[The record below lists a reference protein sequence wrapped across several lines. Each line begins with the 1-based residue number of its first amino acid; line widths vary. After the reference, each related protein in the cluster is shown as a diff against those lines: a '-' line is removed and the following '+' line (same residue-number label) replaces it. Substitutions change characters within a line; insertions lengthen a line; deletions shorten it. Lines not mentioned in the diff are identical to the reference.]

1 MKMNGMTMKMRMGM
15 NRPGLLVWFL
25 AACLVAA
32 AGALTAQSE
41 GTGASDEEAWD
52 EEAAAAYLDQRQSW
66 WAGWSVAARDND
78 TYCISCHTVVP
89 YALARPHLGEGS
101 DARPS
106 EIEQDLLANVSQR
119 VREWQDLAPEG
130 DQARGTESVLNAL
143 VLASSDA
150 RSGKLGPDTR
160 MAFDHLWA
168 TQARSGD
175 LDGAWP
181 WFVVDLQPWESD
193 DAPFYGASLAA
204 LAVGTAPEGY
214 AATEEAQA
222 GLARLRG
229 YLDGLYD
236 RQPLF
241 NRLTLLWAS
250 TTLPGVLDSERKA
263 AIIEEVL
270 ALQEDDG
277 GWSLA
282 SLGEWERTDGTA
294 LPTGTDGYATGLVAF
309 TLRQAGLS
317 SENSQLRRGL
327 SWLRRHQ
334 DPTEGSWAAES
345 LNKERDPASDIGR
358 FMRDAATAYA
368 VLALTASD

>member
-1 MKMNGMTMKMRMGM
+1 MKMNRQMRMNM
-15 NRPGLLVWFL
+15 DRPGLLVWFL
-25 AACLVAA
+25 AACLVAG
-32 AGALTAQSE
+32 AGALTAQS
-41 GTGASDEEAWD
+41 DVPEAWD
-52 EEAAAAYLDQRQSW
+52 EAAAAAYLDQRQSW
-66 WAGWSVAARDND
+66 WADWPVAARDND

-101 DARPS
+101 DAGPNETERG
-106 EIEQDLLANVSQR
+106 LLANVSQR

-150 RSGKLGPDTR
+150 RTGKLGPDTR

-168 TQARSGD
+168 TQARTGD
-175 LDGAWP
+175 LEGAWP

-214 AATEEAQA
+214 ASTDDARE
-222 GLARLRG
+222 GLERLRG

-250 TTLPGVLDSERKA
+250 TTLPGVLDAERKA
-263 AIIEEVL
+263 AIIEETL
-270 ALQEDDG
+270 ARQEDDG

-294 LPTGTDGYATGLVAF
+294 LPTGSDGYATGLVAF
-309 TLRQAGLS
+309 TLRQAGLP
-317 SENSQLRRGL
+317 SENAQLRRGL

-334 DPTEGSWAAES
+334 DPANGSWWAES
-345 LNKERDPASDIGR
+345 LNKERDPASDVGR

>member
-1 MKMNGMTMKMRMGM
+1 MKMNRQMRMNV

-25 AACLVAA
+25 AACFVAGT
-32 AGALTAQSE
+32 GALTAQSE
-41 GTGASDEEAWD
+41 SAGAWD
-52 EEAAAAYLDQRQSW
+52 EKAAAGYLDQRQSW
-66 WAGWSVAARDND
+66 WAGWSVAARDNG

-101 DARPS
+101 DAKPTAAERG
-106 EIEQDLLANVSQR
+106 LLANVSQR
-119 VREWQDLAPEG
+119 VREWRDLAPEG

-150 RSGKLGPDTR
+150 RTGKLGHDTR

-168 TQARSGD
+168 TQARTGD
-175 LDGAWP
+175 LDGAWH

-193 DAPFYGASLAA
+193 DAPYYGASLAA

-214 AATEEAQA
+214 ASTDEAQA
-222 GLARLRG
+222 GLERLRS
-229 YLDGLYD
+229 YLDRLYD
-236 RQPLF
+236 QQPLF

-250 TTLPGVLDSERKA
+250 TTLRGVLDSERKA

-282 SLGEWERTDGTA
+282 SLGEWKRTDGTA
-294 LPTGTDGYATGLVAF
+294 LPTGSDGYATGLVAF
-309 TLRQAGLS
+309 TLVQAGLP
-317 SENSQLRRGL
+317 SENAQLRRGL

-334 DPTEGSWAAES
+334 DPAEGSWAAES
-345 LNKERDPASDIGR
+345 LNKERDLKSDVGR

>member
-317 SENSQLRRGL
+317 SENPRLLRGL

-334 DPTEGSWAAES
+334 DTADGSWWAES

>member
-1 MKMNGMTMKMRMGM
+1 MKVNRQMSMSM
-15 NRPGLLVWFL
+15 NRPGLLVCFV
-25 AACLVAA
+25 AACFVAVG
-32 AGALTAQSE
+32 GALTAQSE
-41 GTGASDEEAWD
+41 STGGWDEQAWD
-52 EEAAAAYLDQRQSW
+52 EDAAAEYLDQRQDW
-66 WAGWSVAARDND
+66 WSGWSVAARDNG

-101 DARPS
+101 DAKPTATERG
-106 EIEQDLLANVSQR
+106 LLANVGQR
-119 VREWQDLAPEG
+119 VREWQELAPEG

-150 RSGKLGPDTR
+150 RSGKLGDDTR
-160 MAFDHLWA
+160 KAFDHLWA
-168 TQARSGD
+168 TQARTGD
-175 LDGAWP
+175 LEGAWP

-193 DAPFYGASLAA
+193 DAPYYGASLAA

-214 AATEEAQA
+214 ASTEEAQA
-222 GLARLRG
+222 GLERLRG

-250 TTLPGVLDSERKA
+250 TTLPGVLDAERQA

-282 SLGEWERTDGTA
+282 SLGEWERTDGTT
-294 LPTGTDGYATGLVAF
+294 LPTGSDGYATGLVAY

-317 SENSQLRRGL
+317 SENPQLLQGL

-334 DPTEGSWAAES
+334 DPADGSWWAES
-345 LNKERDPASDIGR
+345 LNKERDPASDVGR